1 MKSPNPVPI
10 TALTGFL
17 GSGKTTLLSRILQN
31 PHGYKIGVVVNDYGD
46 INIDAELV
54 QNETDEMLELTN
66 GCMCCTLDSL
76 DLDDAIEQFTHPSSP
91 VDYIIIEASGLAEP
105 IDLAAVLRR
114 ASGKHAR
121 LDSIVA
127 VLDAVNFDANDD
139 AKKLATQQVEHGDFV
154 IINKAD
160 LVQPERVQQVEKF
173 VTDINQRARYFV
185 ADHANIDIRLILDQ
199 QVEQEDIKPA
209 HHHGGE
215 HAHDH
220 THDHYTTFSFTSEQ
234 PLDPMA
240 FQKLVN
246 GGLPDNLYR
255 AKGFIDFGQKGE
267 NRKYI
272 FHHVGRRAELAW
284 EPWGDQKPQTQLVF
298 IGRNLDKA
306 QTLAAVKDCIDHNP
320 DQPLPQP
327 MTVPANHT

>member
-1 MKSPNPVPI
+1 MKSTNPVPI

-17 GSGKTTLLSRILQN
+17 GSGKTTLLGRILQN

-127 VLDAVNFDANDD
+127 VLDAVNLDANDD
-139 AKKLATQQVEHGDFV
+139 AKKLAVQQVEHGDFV

-160 LVQPERVQQVEKF
+160 LVKPARVQQVEKF
-173 VTDINQRARYFV
+173 VTGINHRARYFV

-199 QVEQEDIKPA
+199 QLEQRGLKSPR
-209 HHHGGE
+209 HHDDD

-220 THDHYTTFSFTSEQ
+220 THDHYTTFSFTSKN
-234 PLDPMA
+234 PLDPIA

-246 GGLPDNLYR
+246 GSLPDNLYR

-284 EPWGDQKPQTQLVF
+284 EPWGYQKPQTQLVF
-298 IGRNLDKA
+298 IGRDLNKE
-306 QTLAAVKDCIDHNP
+306 QTLSAINGCIDQKPN
-320 DQPLPQP
+320 QPLPQP
-327 MTVPANHT
+327 MNVPANEN